1 MKPQAILFDLDGTL
15 LDTLTDL
22 ANCMNSVLLHHGFP
36 THLPEKYKRFVGDG
50 VERLVWRAVPEE
62 HRDPATLEKCLAAML
77 EEYGRRWME
86 NTGPYPGIPELLDAL
101 TERDLKMAIFSN
113 KNDEFTQLTVRE
125 FLAKWR
131 FEAVV
136 GARPSAPKKP
146 DPSTPLAIARQLGTA
161 PADFLYVGDTDTD
174 MKTATAAGMH
184 AVGALWGFRGAEEL
198 LRSGAQVLVE
208 KPADILQLL

>member
-1 MKPQAILFDLDGTL
+1 MKHQAILFDLDGTL

-22 ANCMNSVLLHHGFP
+22 AICMNSVLMRHGFP
-36 THLPEKYKRFVGDG
+36 THLPEKYKHFVGDG

-62 HRDPATLEKCLAAML
+62 HRDPTMLEKCLAGML

-86 NTGPYPGIPELLDAL
+86 NTGPYPGVPALLDAL
-101 TERDLKMAIFSN
+101 TERKIKMSIFSN
-113 KNDEFTQLTVRE
+113 KNDEFTQLTVQK

-131 FEAVV
+131 FELVV
-136 GARPSAPKKP
+136 GARPSVPKKP
-146 DPSTPLAIARQLGTA
+146 DPTTPLAIARQLGIA
-161 PADFLYVGDTDTD
+161 PSDFLYVGDTDTD

>member
-1 MKPQAILFDLDGTL
+1 MKHRAILFDLDGTL
-15 LDTLTDL
+15 LDTLADL
-22 ANCMNSVLLHHGFP
+22 ANCMNSVLLQHGFP
-36 THLPEKYKRFVGDG
+36 THLPETYKHFVGDG
-50 VERLVWRAVPEE
+50 VETLVRRSLPEQN
-62 HRDPATLEKCLAAML
+62 RDPATLAKCLAGML

-86 NTGPYPGIPELLDAL
+86 NTGPYPGVPELLDAL
-101 TERDLKMAIFSN
+101 TERKLKMAIFSN
-113 KNDEFTQLTVRE
+113 KNDEFTQLTVQE
-125 FLAKWR
+125 FLTKWR

-146 DPSTPLAIARQLGTA
+146 DPTMPLAIARQFGMA

-174 MKTATAAGMH
+174 MQTATSAGMH

-198 LRSGAQVLVE
+198 LRSGAQALVE